1 MMSVR
6 SKIISSILVV
16 IGLIFAYAAMKSSDV
31 ESALGYALVAIIGF
45 VDAYLFYR
53 IRE

>member
-1 MMSVR
+1 MMSKR
-6 SKIISSILVV
+6 SKVICSILMV
-16 IGLIFAYAAMKSSDV
+16 IGLIFVYAAMKSNDV
-31 ESALGYALVAIIGF
+31 ESALGYSLVAIIGF